1 MLPTVRRAFAPA
13 ALTLALALSV
23 FASGCDPLDHSELRR
38 EVDTIGSVATEG
50 GLLADDVARDR
61 TKATFV
67 RVHAGELADT
77 VDESAEK
84 LNDATP
90 QAGLK
95 NDVEHAMVL
104 ASEASQALGTLE
116 ESPGDEQQAKQAR
129 DELGKVSRAAG
140 RLADSL

>member
-1 MLPTVRRAFAPA
+1 
-13 ALTLALALSV
+13 
-23 FASGCDPLDHSELRR
+23 
-38 EVDTIGSVATEG
+38 
-50 GLLADDVARDR
+50 
-61 TKATFV
+61 V